1 MVPCARHIW
10 SRIGI
15 RHINYR
21 NESTALKLSQMFILV
36 DLLYVQRVDSFC
48 PIIAY
53 QSIIIYF
60 GKVWKRRVKKR
71 RFEKVS
77 SFKAETFK
85 HAECLLL
92 VLKKMLIIH
101 LLGIQCAWPAYKVL
115 ADSFFM
121 RGEICFPFIEHHV
134 ISFSSYLIF

>member
-36 DLLYVQRVDSFC
+36 DLLYVQRVESFC

-92 VLKKMLIIH
+92 VLKKK
-101 LLGIQCAWPAYKVL
+101 Q
-115 ADSFFM
+115 
-121 RGEICFPFIEHHV
+121 FPFILNV
-134 ISFSSYLIF
+134 NNSFVGNSMCLTCLQGFSRQFFLWGGKYAFLL